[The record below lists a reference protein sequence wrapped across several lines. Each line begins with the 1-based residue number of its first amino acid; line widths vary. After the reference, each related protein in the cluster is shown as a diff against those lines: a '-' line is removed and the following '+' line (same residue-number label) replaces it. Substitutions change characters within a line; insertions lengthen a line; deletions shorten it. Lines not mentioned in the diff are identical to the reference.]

1 MGQQLYSRTAVAAL
15 LLACASAATETQ
27 PSPAVLTAVDLT
39 DATRE
44 SCRILLR
51 IQGRVEGIKTT
62 PLENGRFVFDLAS
75 VTWGGPTRR
84 VRPNV
89 PGIYEYRY
97 SQFSRD
103 PPITRFV
110 VEVGA
115 DWSCRHDRDPSGL
128 LVVCGGP
135 PILEAGRS
143 AAVGPTI
150 AVVRGMEIVSPVAG
164 LDAEKLVDR
173 SLGFTP
179 RDMVRD
185 GLPHFGSMR
194 DDWIGA
200 PRRHKG
206 LDIYIDN
213 AAVRAA
219 ANGKVVGAGQGER
232 AGGWIK
238 IGHGNGVET
247 VYVHISGSN
256 VKTGEDVTRGQR
268 IAAVD
273 GAVGNAVQPQLH
285 FELRLDGQ
293 SVDPVPFIFDLAPE
307 DLKRRIT
314 QENQRLTVLEQER
327 EALVRRW
334 IEGNPQ

>member
-1 MGQQLYSRTAVAAL
+1 
-15 LLACASAATETQ
+15 
-27 PSPAVLTAVDLT
+27 
-39 DATRE
+39 
-44 SCRILLR
+44 
-51 IQGRVEGIKTT
+51 
-62 PLENGRFVFDLAS
+62 
-75 VTWGGPTRR
+75 
-84 VRPNV
+84 
-89 PGIYEYRY
+89 
-97 SQFSRD
+97 
-103 PPITRFV
+103 
-110 VEVGA
+110 
-115 DWSCRHDRDPSGL
+115 
-128 LVVCGGP
+128 
-135 PILEAGRS
+135 
-143 AAVGPTI
+143 
-150 AVVRGMEIVSPVAG
+150 MEIASPVVG

-213 AAVRAA
+213 AAVRAVA
-219 ANGKVVGAGQGER
+219 KGKVVGAGHGER

-247 VYVHISGSN
+247 VYVHVSGSSI
-256 VKTGEDVTRGQR
+256 KTGEDVARGQR

-285 FELRLDGQ
+285 FELRLDGH
-293 SVDPVPFIFDLAPE
+293 SVDPVPFIFDVAPE

-314 QENQRLTVLEQER
+314 QENQRLRVLEQER
-327 EALVRRW
+327 ESLVRRW
-334 IEGNPQ
+334 IEENPQ